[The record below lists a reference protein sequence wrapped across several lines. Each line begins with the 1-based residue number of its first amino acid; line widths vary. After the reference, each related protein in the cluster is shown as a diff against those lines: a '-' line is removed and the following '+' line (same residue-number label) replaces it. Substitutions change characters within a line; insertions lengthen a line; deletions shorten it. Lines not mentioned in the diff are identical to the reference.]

1 MASLNTNIK
10 RQPESATSWPSDILA
25 LGVLLATGW
34 LLIGWY
40 ADFEYLATGY
50 QDWIYHSFRIR
61 SILEQGIV
69 SWDHIWS
76 NGINYWRAYQYLPH
90 VAVIG
95 IMAVFKLTIGNAM
108 LVASVAV
115 FLIIRIALYALL
127 RGLGVSPLVALLAAM
142 CTYLF
147 PQQWVALKDYSM
159 FLAAIFVYPFLY
171 FWIGS
176 FSDRRHLYVATVLAG
191 FFWSI
196 HPVLGYTLSGLLF
209 FGLLFSEKRKEL
221 WLLFRVGVLFLLSSA
236 AFSVPYLTVQYKF
249 VNPFFISQQFLK
261 DTIVNDFF
269 GLGLTFMLLFGLAGG
284 ALFFFGHRFPQWSKV
299 LYLYCALF
307 LCLIRLG
314 QENYL
319 PDIINQLQISR
330 ALIFIALLLA
340 VCFGV
345 FFSRIIVSWRSKF
358 TTSILLVIGV
368 FFAAN
373 STSVAQIYSGQPI
386 PELKNAVAEYFR
398 DRALPQGGVYVANV
412 SEASFLAPSGIRY
425 ATSYNE
431 HLQPHPYSTR
441 FHNLVRTDAAY
452 SVITEKQKNLITNY
466 TLVLGIEYLFLPAY
480 SPLIKGL
487 TVGEGARFEVAG
499 DAIGTGESFTVIR
512 SRQQIAHA
520 YAFEASEKRL
530 LFRFDELAKP
540 TLATASYAP
549 WDDEVARIAEL
560 IRAGTL
566 RPLPVGFPTAET
578 ILLDLRDLPFKKPAV
593 FVVESADPD
602 WQASSEGAS
611 IEPTNLRFM
620 VIESSA
626 SSRLSDELR
635 LTHAWPKWHWPLQ
648 IGVISFVAFTLIVFF
663 ITEIVRL
670 WKRRK

>member
-1 MASLNTNIK
+1 MIPETNTK
-10 RQPESATSWPSDILA
+10 KKSEPTVTWPSDILA
-25 LGVLLATGW
+25 LGFLLATGW
-34 LLIGWY
+34 FLIGWY
-40 ADFEYLATGY
+40 ADFEYLFTGY

-61 SILEQGIV
+61 SILEQGVV

-95 IMAVFKLTIGNAM
+95 VMAAFQLSIGKAM
-108 LVASVAV
+108 LVTSVAV
-115 FLIIRIALYALL
+115 FLAARVALYALL
-127 RGLGVSPLVALLAAM
+127 RGLGVSPLVALIAAM

-147 PQQWVALKDYSM
+147 PQQWVALKDYSL
-159 FLAAIFVYPFLY
+159 FLSIIFVYPFLY

-176 FSDRRHLYVATVLAG
+176 FSDRRYLYVATALAG

-209 FGLLFSEKRKEL
+209 FGLVFSEKRKEL
-221 WLLFRVGVLFLLSSA
+221 WLLFRIGVLFLLSSA
-236 AFSVPYLTVQYKF
+236 AFSAPYLSVKYKF
-249 VNPFFISQQFLK
+249 VNPFFTSQQFLK

-299 LYLYCALF
+299 LYLYCAIFLF
-307 LCLIRLG
+307 LIRLG

-319 PDIINQLQISR
+319 PNIINQLQISR

-340 VCFGV
+340 ACFGI

-358 TTSILLVIGV
+358 TTSILLVVLV

-373 STSVAQIYSGQPI
+373 STSVSQVYSGSPV
-386 PELKNAVAEYFR
+386 PEVKNAVAEYFR
-398 DRALPQGGVYVANV
+398 DHPLPAGGVYITNV
-412 SEASFLAPSGIRY
+412 SEASFLAPSSIRY

-452 SVITEKQKNLITNY
+452 AVITEKQKNLIANY

-487 TVGEGARFEVAG
+487 TEGEGARFEVAG
-499 DAIGTGESFTVIR
+499 DVTGTGESFTAVR

-530 LFRFDELAKP
+530 LLRFDELPKP

-549 WDDEVARIAEL
+549 WDDEIARMADI
-560 IRAGTL
+560 IREGRVRAV
-566 RPLPVGFPTAET
+566 PAAFPSAET
-578 ILLDLRDLPFKKPAV
+578 VTVDLRSLPFKSPAV
-593 FVVESADPD
+593 FLTESADPD
-602 WQASSEGAS
+602 WRVETGSAS
-611 IEPTNLRFM
+611 IEPTSLRFM
-620 VIESSA
+620 AIESA
-626 SSRLSDELR
+626 TSSRLPDELR
-635 LTHAWPKWHWPLQ
+635 LVHTWPKWHWSLQ
-648 IGVISFVAFTLIVFF
+648 IGVISFVTFVLVVFV

>member
-1 MASLNTNIK
+1 M
-10 RQPESATSWPSDILA
+10 
-25 LGVLLATGW
+25 LATGW
-34 LLIGWY
+34 LLIGY
-40 ADFEYLATGY
+40 YVNFEYLATGY

-95 IMAVFKLTIGNAM
+95 IMAAFQLSIGKAM
-108 LVASVAV
+108 LVTSVAV
-115 FLIIRIALYALL
+115 FLVARVALYILL
-127 RGLGVSPLVALLAAM
+127 RGLGVSPLVALVAAM

-147 PQQWVALKDYSM
+147 PQQWIVLKDFSM
-159 FLAAIFVYPFLY
+159 FVSILFVYPFLY

-176 FSDRRHLYVATVLAG
+176 FSDRRHLHVATALAG

-209 FGLLFSEKRKEL
+209 FGLIAGEKRKEL
-221 WLLFRVGVLFLLSSA
+221 WLLFRVTALFLLSSA
-236 AFSVPYLTVQYKF
+236 AFSVPYLTVKYKF
-249 VNPFFISQQFLK
+249 VNPIFASPQFLK
-261 DTIVNDFF
+261 DTILSDYFGF
-269 GLGLTFMLLFGLAGG
+269 GLSFMLLFGLAGG

-307 LCLIRLG
+307 LFLIRIG

-319 PDIINQLQISR
+319 PNIINQLQISR
-330 ALIFIALLLA
+330 ALIIIALLLA
-340 VCFGV
+340 VCFGI

-358 TTSILLVIGV
+358 TTSILLVVSV

-373 STSVAQIYSGQPI
+373 STIVAQVYSGQPI
-386 PELKNAVAEYFR
+386 PAELKNTVAEYFSHYP
-398 DRALPQGGVYVANV
+398 LPTGGVYVANV
-412 SEASFLAPSGIRY
+412 SEASFFAPSGIRY

-452 SVITEKQKNLITNY
+452 AVITEKQKTLIANY

-480 SPLIKGL
+480 SPLIRGL
-487 TVGEGARFEVAG
+487 TQGEGARFEVVG
-499 DAIGTGESFTVIR
+499 DVTGTGESFTVIR

-520 YAFEASEKRL
+520 YAFEESEKQL
-530 LFRFDELAKP
+530 LLRFNELPKP
-540 TLATASYAP
+540 TLATASYTP

-560 IRAGTL
+560 IREGRL
-566 RPLPVGFPTAET
+566 RPLPVGYPSAET
-578 ILLDLRDLPFKKPAV
+578 VLIDLGGLPFREPAV
-593 FVVESADPD
+593 FITESADPD
-602 WQASSEGAS
+602 WRVEAADAS
-611 IEPTNLRFM
+611 IAATSLRFM
-620 VIESSA
+620 VVEGRGSKS
-626 SSRLSDELR
+626 LPDELR
-635 LTHAWPKWHWPLQ
+635 LIHAWPKWHWPLQ
-648 IGVISFVAFTLIVFF
+648 IAVVSLVGLVLIVFL